1 MGKHNEK
8 SRYYFGID
16 LGTTNSVLAW
26 TKGDPETEVI
36 EPKVVKIEMPS
47 QIAPDRVPEAS
58 SPWPAMEHNELL
70 PSCVCFPYGRRD
82 PIVGPHA
89 KGALIRTGSR
99 SVKSIKTQMGTG
111 YSREF
116 DGNSYNAPEISAK
129 ILKALVDGAPS
140 GFPKEDLL
148 EEVVIC
154 VPASFDNK
162 MRDATKAAAKI
173 AKFKNPILLD
183 EPHAALY
190 DYRNQQERGE
200 FPPGAIGIEFSIEPK
215 LILVFD
221 LGGGTLDVSLHN
233 VFYDPPKNKL
243 LIQDSVVSRYT
254 AIGGDNFDRLIAE
267 YFLSHSVNKAPRSF
281 VQEYAERA
289 KIDLSN
295 KSKAILRAGKNPN
308 TAETQIN
315 IPVLGGSFDLTLSE
329 YEKIVSP
336 LLAHNLT
343 LETVKSNN
351 IIYPIVDVLKK
362 WEKDFGFIPEPDA
375 VLLNGAMTRLHT
387 IQKRLKDFFP
397 SVPIS
402 VLGDPDKA
410 VARGAVV
417 HHCNL

>member
-1 MGKHNEK
+1 MNEK
-8 SRYYFGID
+8 SSYYFGID

-26 TKGDPETEVI
+26 AKVDPETEFT
-36 EPKVVKIEMPS
+36 EPEVVKIEMPS
-47 QIAPDRVPEAS
+47 QIAPDRVPPALN
-58 SPWPAMEHNELL
+58 PWPAMEHKELL
-70 PSCVCFPYGRRD
+70 PSCVCFPYGRHD

-99 SVKSIKTQMGTG
+99 SVKSIKTRMGTE
-111 YSREF
+111 YSRQF
-116 DGNSYNAPEISAK
+116 DEKSYNAPEISAE
-129 ILKALVDGAPS
+129 ILKALVDGVPP

-148 EEVVIC
+148 KEAVIC

-162 MRDATKAAAKI
+162 MRDATKEAARI

-183 EPHAALY
+183 EPYAALY
-190 DYRNQQERGE
+190 DYRNQQERGK

-233 VFYDPPKNKL
+233 VFYEPKKNKL

-254 AIGGDNFDRLIAE
+254 AIGGDNFDMLLAE
-267 YFLSHSVNKAPRSF
+267 YFLSCSHVKSARSF
-281 VQEYAERA
+281 VQEYAEHA

-295 KSKAILRAGKNPN
+295 ESRAKLRAGEDPN
-308 TAETQIN
+308 TVETRIN
-315 IPVLGGSFDLTLSE
+315 IPVLGASFDLTLPE

-362 WEKDFGFIPEPDA
+362 WEKDFGSIPEPDA

-387 IQKRLKDFFP
+387 IQKRLEDFFP

-417 HHCNL
+417 HHYNL

>member
-1 MGKHNEK
+1 MGKQNEK
-8 SRYYFGID
+8 FRYYFGID

-26 TKGDPETEVI
+26 AKVDPETEFI
-36 EPKVVKIEMPS
+36 EPEVVKIEMPS
-47 QIAPDRVPEAS
+47 QIAPHEVPAALH
-58 SPWPAMEHNELL
+58 PWPAMEHKELL
-70 PSCVCFPYGRRD
+70 PSCVCFPYGRCD

-99 SVKSIKTQMGTG
+99 SVKSIKTQMGTN

-116 DGNSYNAPEISAK
+116 DGNSYSAPEISSE
-129 ILKALVDGAPS
+129 ILKALVGGVPS
-140 GFPKEDLL
+140 GFPKEYLL
-148 EEVVIC
+148 KEAVIC
-154 VPASFDNK
+154 VPASFEEE
-162 MRDATKAAAKI
+162 MRDATEQAAKI
-173 AKFKNPILLD
+173 AGFKNPILLD
-183 EPHAALY
+183 EPNAALY

-200 FPPGAIGIEFSIEPK
+200 FPPGAIGIEFSNKPK

-221 LGGGTLDVSLHN
+221 LGGGTLDVSLHK
-233 VFYDPPKNKL
+233 VSYESEKNKL

-254 AIGGDNFDRLIAE
+254 AIGGDNFDMLLAA
-267 YFLSHSVNKAPRSF
+267 YFLSSSPVNAPRSF
-281 VQEYAERA
+281 VQEYAEHA

-295 KSKAILRAGKNPN
+295 EARAKLRDHKAPN
-308 TAETQIN
+308 TAKTKIN
-315 IPVLGGSFDLTLSE
+315 IPVLGGSFDLTLPE

-362 WEKDFGFIPEPDA
+362 WEKDFGSIPEPDA

-387 IQKRLKDFFP
+387 IQKRLEDFFP
-397 SVPIS
+397 GVPIS

-417 HHCNL
+417 HHYNL